1 MTHFL
6 ATIGEDL
13 HALKAEL
20 KAVIGGVDGWRCG
33 GRGRLRCLHDSVAGH
48 WWQKLTIQ
56 VNFGPGDV

>member
-20 KAVIGGVDGWRCG
+20 KALLEAQI
-33 GRGRLRCLHDSVAGH
+33 VAM
-48 WWQKLTIQ
+48 
-56 VNFGPGDV
+56 